1 MNDPARL
8 YISDCP
14 ETFTSHGRLFHAPL
28 PTDGSV
34 ARLLFDH
41 VNGSG
46 TGMRVIAG
54 LVNTDG
60 SPGSVRVVGGTAG
73 PDGNFMEAGHIATL
87 RYIQATK
94 QDAPTVTAIA
104 ADGSALFF
112 DEVLSPRQCVAGI
125 LDIDC
130 GATGT
135 AYDVRVIAC
144 DPSRSIDAFD
154 ALPEAPD
161 DGKSRR
167 GIFDISGASNPQAVL
182 YPGTPMAFEIGSAS
196 FARAE
201 SDPYGGPP
209 HKGEYGVLRRFNC
222 TLLSAG
228 SAWLYQSARAGSAT
242 ATYLINDTLLAS
254 HSIPAGPRS
263 KVSAFQ
269 LTAGQ
274 PQGVTIITMAEINS
288 SYPLQLSFDSDDPTV
303 VDAQQ
308 GGSPIYAV

>member
-14 ETFTSHGRLFHAPL
+14 EAFTSHGRLFHAPL

-41 VNGSG
+41 VNGTS
-46 TGMRVIAG
+46 TEMRVIAG
-54 LVNTDG
+54 IVNTDG
-60 SPGSVRVVGGTAG
+60 ILRSVRVAGGTAG
-73 PDGNFMEAGHIATL
+73 PNGNWMEAGHIATM
-87 RYIQATK
+87 RYIQAAK
-94 QDAPTVTAIA
+94 QDAPTVIVIA
-104 ADGSALFF
+104 ANDSALLF
-112 DEVLSPRQCVAGI
+112 DDVLSPRQCVAGI
-125 LDIDC
+125 IDIDC
-130 GATGT
+130 GATGR

-167 GIFDISGASNPQAVL
+167 GIFDISGASLAQALV
-182 YPGTPMAFEIGSAS
+182 YPGTPVAFEIGSAL
-196 FARAE
+196 FARAK

-228 SAWLYQSARAGSAT
+228 SVWLYQSARAGLAT

-263 KVSAFQ
+263 KVSSFR

-288 SYPLQLSFDSDDPTV
+288 SYPMQLSFDSDDPTI

-308 GGSPIYAV
+308 GGSPVYAV